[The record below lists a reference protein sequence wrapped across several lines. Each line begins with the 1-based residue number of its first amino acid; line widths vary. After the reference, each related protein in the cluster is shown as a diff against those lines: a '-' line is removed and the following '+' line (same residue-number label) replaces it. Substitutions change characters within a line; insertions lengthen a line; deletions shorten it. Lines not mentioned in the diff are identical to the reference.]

1 MRMLDGIVV
10 IELGSFI
17 TGPLAGSVLAE
28 MGADVIKV
36 ERPEGDPFRQ
46 FDGGK
51 YSPHFQAHNRNKR
64 SVVID
69 YNTEA
74 GIRAFRGLLARA
86 DVLLFNTRPGVMD
99 KLGFSTARLRADF
112 PSLVICAISGFGQ
125 TGPYAVR
132 PAFDNVGQ
140 ALSGWMSRF
149 KVDGDPRVV
158 GPAVSDAAT
167 GLYAA
172 SAILGALLER
182 QRTGV
187 ARSIDISMLEST
199 MALGLEPLG
208 QYLVTGVVPPVFQRA
223 AMSQAYSVTCA
234 DGRRIGLHLSSPD
247 KFWEELC
254 RAIERPDLM
263 QRYPR
268 RMDRVRHY
276 ETLAQT
282 LNSVFAERTREEW
295 LEALARSDVPF
306 APEHELN
313 ELATDPQ
320 IAHLAPFYTID
331 HPQMGPITGLHRPY
345 RVDGSR
351 EIGFRPPPVLGE
363 HTSEVFEEFG
373 IAASEVRPE
382 IPKAS

>member
-1 MRMLDGIVV
+1 MLDGIIVL
-10 IELGSFI
+10 ELGSFI

-28 MGADVIKV
+28 MGANVIKV

-69 YNTEA
+69 YAKEDDR
-74 GIRAFRGLLARA
+74 RALRTLLARA
-86 DVLLFNTRPGVMD
+86 DVLLFNSRPGVMD
-99 KLGFSTARLRADF
+99 KLGFSTECLRADF
-112 PSLVICAISGFGQ
+112 PGLVICAISGFGQ
-125 TGPYAVR
+125 TGPYALR

-149 KVDGDPRVV
+149 KVGGDPRVV

-172 SAILGALLER
+172 SAILGALVER
-182 QRTGV
+182 HRSGV

-208 QYLVTGVVPPVFQRA
+208 QYLATGVVPPVFQRA

-254 RAIERPDLM
+254 RAIDRPDLK
-263 QRYPR
+263 QRYPS

-276 ETLAQT
+276 ETLADI
-282 LNSVFAERTREEW
+282 LNSVFAERTCDEW
-295 LEALARSDVPF
+295 VEVLGHSDVPF
-306 APEHELN
+306 APENKLD
-313 ELATDPQ
+313 ELAVDPQ

-331 HPQMGPITGLHRPY
+331 HPQMGPISSLHRPY

-351 EIGFRPPPVLGE
+351 EIDFRPPPVLGE
-363 HTSEVFEEFG
+363 HTREVFEEFG
-373 IAASEVRPE
+373 IAA
-382 IPKAS
+382 PKMS

>member
-1 MRMLDGIVV
+1 MRMLDGIIV

-17 TGPLAGSVLAE
+17 TGPLSGLVLAE

-69 YNTEA
+69 YVKEEHRPALTA
-74 GIRAFRGLLARA
+74 LLARA
-86 DVLLFNTRPGVMD
+86 DVLLFNMRPGVME
-99 KLGFSTARLRADF
+99 KLGYSMQGLRAQF
-112 PSLVICAISGFGQ
+112 PKLVICAISGFGQ
-125 TGPYAVR
+125 TGPYAQR

-149 KVDGDPRVV
+149 KVSSDPRVV

-182 QRTGV
+182 ERTGV
-187 ARSIDISMLEST
+187 ARTIDISMLEST
-199 MALGLEPLG
+199 LAFGLEPIG
-208 QYLVTGVVPPVFQRA
+208 QYLATGVVPPVFQRA

-247 KFWEELC
+247 KFWDALC
-254 RAIERPDLM
+254 RAIERPDLVE
-263 QRYPR
+263 RYPK
-268 RMDRVRHY
+268 RMDRIRHY
-276 ETLAQT
+276 ERLAET
-282 LNSVFAERTREEW
+282 LNAVFATRPRDAW
-295 LEALARSDVPF
+295 LEKLADSDVPF

-313 ELATDPQ
+313 ELSSDSQ
-320 IAHLAPFYTID
+320 VAHLAPFYTIN
-331 HPQMGPITGLHRPY
+331 HPQMGPIASLHRPY

-351 EIGFRPPPVLGE
+351 EIRFRPPPVLGE
-363 HTSEVFEEFG
+363 HTLEVLAEFG
-373 IAASEVRPE
+373 ITAVPVEL
-382 IPKAS
+382 

>member
-1 MRMLDGIVV
+1 MRMLHGIIV

-36 ERPEGDPFRQ
+36 ERPEGDPFRH

-69 YNTEA
+69 YNTED
-74 GIRAFRGLLARA
+74 GRRALTALLAGA
-86 DVLLFNTRPGVMD
+86 DVLLFNTRPGAMD
-99 KLGFSTARLRADF
+99 KLGFSTVRLRSDF
-112 PSLVICAISGFGQ
+112 SALVICAISGFGQ
-125 TGPYAVR
+125 TGPYALR

-187 ARSIDISMLEST
+187 ARTIDISMLEST
-199 MALGLEPLG
+199 MSLGLEPLG
-208 QYLVTGVVPPVFQRA
+208 Q
-223 AMSQAYSVTCA
+223 
-234 DGRRIGLHLSSPD
+234 
-247 KFWEELC
+247 
-254 RAIERPDLM
+254 
-263 QRYPR
+263 
-268 RMDRVRHY
+268 
-276 ETLAQT
+276 
-282 LNSVFAERTREEW
+282 
-295 LEALARSDVPF
+295 
-306 APEHELN
+306 
-313 ELATDPQ
+313 
-320 IAHLAPFYTID
+320 
-331 HPQMGPITGLHRPY
+331 
-345 RVDGSR
+345 
-351 EIGFRPPPVLGE
+351 
-363 HTSEVFEEFG
+363 
-373 IAASEVRPE
+373 
-382 IPKAS
+382 

>member
-1 MRMLDGIVV
+1 MRMLHGIRV

-17 TGPLAGSVLAE
+17 TGPLAGLVLAE

-69 YNTEA
+69 YGNAEGRGALEA
-74 GIRAFRGLLARA
+74 LLSRA
-86 DVLLFNTRPGVMD
+86 DAFVFNMRPGVME
-99 KLGFSTARLRADF
+99 KLGLPLERLRTDF
-112 PSLVICAISGFGQ
+112 PKLVVCAISGFGQ
-125 TGPYAVR
+125 TGPYAKR
-132 PAFDNVGQ
+132 AAFDNVGQ

-149 KVDGDPRVV
+149 RVNSDPRVI

-187 ARSIDISMLEST
+187 ARTIDISMLEST

-208 QYLVTGVVPPVFQRA
+208 QYLATGAVPPVLQRA

-234 DGRRIGLHLSSPD
+234 DGRRIGLHISSPD
-247 KFWEELC
+247 KFWEALC
-254 RAIERPDLM
+254 RAIERPDLIKDH
-263 QRYPR
+263 PE
-268 RMDRVRHY
+268 RMDRVRNY
-276 ETLAQT
+276 EALAET
-282 LNSVFAERTREEW
+282 LNSVFAERPRDAW
-295 LEALARSDVPF
+295 LEILAASDVPF
-306 APEHELN
+306 APEHELD
-313 ELATDPQ
+313 ELSMDPQ
-320 IAHLAPFYTID
+320 VAHLAPFYTID
-331 HPQMGPITGLHRPY
+331 HPEMGAIASLHRPY

-351 EIGFRPPPVLGE
+351 EIDFRPPPMLGE
-363 HTSEVFEEFG
+363 HTREVLAELDHP
-373 IAASEVRPE
+373 AV
-382 IPKAS
+382 PKAS

>member
-1 MRMLDGIVV
+1 MRMLDGIIV
-10 IELGSFI
+10 IELGTFI

-69 YNTEA
+69 YAKEDDSC
-74 GIRAFRGLLARA
+74 AFRTLLARA
-86 DVLLFNTRPGVMD
+86 DVLLFNMRPGVMD
-99 KLGFSTARLRADF
+99 KLGFSTERLRTDF
-112 PSLVICAISGFGQ
+112 PTLVICAISGFGQ
-125 TGPYAVR
+125 TGPYASR

-149 KVDGDPRVV
+149 KLNANPRVV

-187 ARSIDISMLEST
+187 ARTIDISMLEST

-208 QYLVTGVVPPVFQRA
+208 QYLATGVVPPVLQRA
-223 AMSQAYSVTCA
+223 AMSQAYSVCCA
-234 DGRRIGLHLSSPD
+234 DGHRIGLHISSPD
-247 KFWEELC
+247 KFWEALC
-254 RAIERPDLM
+254 SAIDRPDLAE
-263 QRYPR
+263 RYPR
-268 RMDRVRHY
+268 RMDRVQHY
-276 ETLAQT
+276 EVLADT
-282 LNSVFAERTREEW
+282 LNAVFGERPRDAW
-295 LEALARSDVPF
+295 LEILSRSNVPF
-306 APEHELN
+306 APELELD
-313 ELATDPQ
+313 ELASDPH
-320 IAHLAPFYTID
+320 IAHLAPFYTIE
-331 HPQMGPITGLHRPY
+331 HPKMGTIASLHRPY

-351 EIGFRPPPVLGE
+351 EIDFRPPPMLGE
-363 HTSEVFEEFG
+363 HTREIFEEFG
-373 IAASEVRPE
+373 IAD
-382 IPKAS
+382 PKKS